1 MDGPAYVN
9 SIAAIQDFRNALA
22 QYAHESRQGI
32 TAMEI
37 EIRRAFDW
45 IAVDRAEFWRTE
57 IRRSMEAVARAKNE
71 LHNARTFKSM
81 NDHVPSCIDERK
93 AVERAEQRLKR
104 AEQKAEAVRKWTRS
118 LQHELN
124 EYVGRIAQFTAVLE
138 IDVPQAMAVLDRVLT
153 ALADYVSS
161 KAPRPMAEPFS
172 ATDTGGGSMAMP
184 RDEQASTETTE
195 ALQSLE
201 TDRPASDNAPELDPA
216 AAGAQRGTVPFC
228 SEDSTKGDSPLAR
241 S

>member
-32 TAMEI
+32 TAMDI

-45 IAVDRAEFWRTE
+45 IAVNRAEYWRTE
-57 IRRSMEAVARAKNE
+57 IRRGMEAVARAKDE
-71 LHNARTFKSM
+71 LHHARTYKSTG
-81 NDHVPSCIDERK
+81 DYTPSCIDERK

-104 AEQKAEAVRKWTRS
+104 AEQKAEAVRMWTRS

-153 ALADYVSS
+153 ALNDYVSS
-161 KAPRPMAEPFS
+161 KAPRAMADPFS
-172 ATDTGGGSMAMP
+172 AADTVADSMAMP
-184 RDEQASTETTE
+184 RDQRDERTT
-195 ALQSLE
+195 A
-201 TDRPASDNAPELDPA
+201 PA
-216 AAGAQRGTVPFC
+216 AAGDAIGSAETAPPLSNVVL
-228 SEDSTKGDSPLAR
+228 EVDSNAASPQAVHEKAR